1 MHTLSQ
7 VQSYRSVGILPII
20 PPGQFNDP
28 LVALRTQ
35 ILPPQFSPIG
45 FGRRYGTVHRNHVPL
60 LDARRQGGAPRQ
72 RTRPPQPPTHTNRHH
87 RNTHQHHQQ
96 HTHTP
101 ATPPTPTS
109 RRHHS
114 PAPTTSRSRHPT
126 ITTNPPQPHR
136 NAPRNNREPGTH
148 TTIPP
153 HKHQKN
159 PHRTPPPAP
168 THTTDDDNHPTVIG
182 ADNDHGLIRITRA
195 DYEKYVNRTDI
206 GETP

>member
-72 RTRPPQPPTHTNRHH
+72 RTRPPQPPTATTATPTSTTNSTR
-87 RNTHQHHQQ
+87 
-96 HTHTP
+96 TP
-101 ATPPTPTS
+101 LRPRQRPPAGGTTAPPPPPAEAATPPSPPTRRSLTATHPATIGNQEHTPQYRPTNTRRTPTE
-109 RRHHS
+109 HH
-114 PAPTTSRSRHPT
+114 RQ
-126 ITTNPPQPHR
+126 PPP
-136 NAPRNNREPGTH
+136 
-148 TTIPP
+148 
-153 HKHQKN
+153 
-159 PHRTPPPAP
+159 TPPM
-168 THTTDDDNHPTVIG
+168 TTT
-182 ADNDHGLIRITRA
+182 TR
-195 DYEKYVNRTDI
+195 
-206 GETP
+206 P

>member
-35 ILPPQFSPIG
+35 ILPPQFSLIG

-96 HTHTP
+96 HTRTP
-101 ATPPTPTS
+101 ATPPPTPTS
-109 RRHHS
+109 SGHG
-114 PAPTTSRSRHPT
+114 PTP
-126 ITTNPPQPHR
+126 TTNPPQRHRTAPPHH
-136 NAPRNNREPGTH
+136 REPGTT

-153 HKHQKN
+153 HKHQN
-159 PHRTPPPAP
+159 GSSWVWSAWCFSDWGSFSFRES
-168 THTTDDDNHPTVIG
+168 IG
-182 ADNDHGLIRITRA
+182 WRPCQQRNTQTSSRPKWCVR
-195 DYEKYVNRTDI
+195 
-206 GETP
+206 